1 MRLSEVSDAASTT
14 PAGSYRFPY
23 QRRGKP
29 IRALLAVTVLATAL
43 ACRHTSATGVSGL
56 PPADTSL
63 DPARLVINAPL
74 YVCNRWWNRAPLPSG
89 MSVIVDVK
97 FARLTSEPFDRPLE
111 VHRRRVLSRGAKIL
125 HTFQLPAYRISILSD
140 SIPSLSDYDRVAVYE
155 VRNLARYDW
164 RVLVNYDA
172 AQQFDANDEARFV
185 ALGGRITARWPSFNA
200 IGGTLPDRSLAALRA
215 DRRIRF
221 VEADH
226 PFCPG

>member
-1 MRLSEVSDAASTT
+1 MSDAASTT

-23 QRRGKP
+23 KRRGKA
-29 IRALLAVTVLATAL
+29 IRALLAVTVLASAL

-97 FARLTSEPFDRPLE
+97 FGRLTSTDPLDRPLE
-111 VHRRRVLSRGAKIL
+111 PHRRRVLSRGAKIL

-140 SIPSLSDYDRVAVYE
+140 SIPSLSDYDRVVVYE
-155 VRNLARYDW
+155 VRSLSRYDW
-164 RVLVNYDA
+164 RVLVNYDTA
-172 AQQFDANDEARFV
+172 HQVDANDEARFV
-185 ALGGRITARWPSFNA
+185 AHGGRITARWPSINA
-200 IGGTLPDRSLAALRA
+200 IGGDLPDRSLPILRA
-215 DRRIRF
+215 DGRIRF

-226 PFCPG
+226 PFCPE